1 MSAPL
6 VRIADHALLFEA
18 ALLMQERA
26 VQHLVVVDEHQAA
39 VGILTGAEILHTQR
53 HALALLLAEMQSAG
67 SPEELRDCQVK
78 VPVFVKALLDS
89 GARVESITRI
99 MSTASD
105 AVLVR
110 LIGLAEAELGPP
122 PAPYSFVVMGSAARG
137 ELTMATEQDNAIIY
151 ADVADAEDDETRG
164 YFLRLGQKVCGWR
177 DEIGFRRCKGD
188 TMASAPAWC
197 LPLSRW
203 RSFFTDCVTVSSPQD
218 LLKLNI
224 VFDLRCVFGEAD
236 HVTQLRQH
244 VRALL
249 EGGAPTFFFHLA
261 QSTLQFKPPVG
272 FFGNIQLEPSGK
284 SPSTFNIKSAI
295 IPLVNFA
302 RMYALREHLT
312 ETSTIG
318 RLDRLRDA
326 GVLKPSS
333 HDELVQAYTAL
344 MQMRLNHQ
352 VRQWSQGEL
361 PDNSIELS
369 ELTQL
374 DRSILRRVFA
384 DIAVFQARLQAD
396 FARIA

>member
-1 MSAPL
+1 M
-6 VRIADHALLFEA
+6 
-18 ALLMQERA
+18 
-26 VQHLVVVDEHQAA
+26 QAA
-39 VGILTGAEILHTQR
+39 
-53 HALALLLAEMQSAG
+53 S
-67 SPEELRDCQVK
+67 SPEELRDCQLK

-99 MSTASD
+99 MATASD
-105 AVLVR
+105 GALVR
-110 LIGLAEAELGPP
+110 LIAMAEAELGPP
-122 PAPYSFVVMGSAARG
+122 PVPYSFVVMGSAARG
-137 ELTMATEQDNAIIY
+137 EQTLATDQDNAIIY
-151 ADVADAEDDETRG
+151 ADVAEDEDEQTQG
-164 YFLRLGQKVCGWR
+164 YFLRLGERVCGWL
-177 DEIGFRRCKGD
+177 DEVGFRRCKGD
-188 TMASAPAWC
+188 TMASSPAWC

-203 RSFFTDCVTVSSPQD
+203 RAFFTDCVTVSSPQD
-218 LLKLNI
+218 LLKVNI
-224 VFDLRCVFGEAD
+224 AFDLRCAFGEAD

-249 EGGAPTFFFHLA
+249 EGGAPAFFFHLA

-272 FFGNIQLEPSGK
+272 FFGNIQLEPSSK

-302 RMYALREHLT
+302 RMYALREQLV
-312 ETSTIG
+312 ETNTID

-352 VRQWSQGEL
+352 ARQWSQGTP
-361 PDNSIELS
+361 PDNSIDLS